1 LAATPPLDLSTQP
14 TDEALATLLWER
26 APELQDARA
35 RVAAALAETR
45 KTRRLPNPEL
55 DVGLNTLPLG
65 ALNPDCVADSA
76 CASAP
81 WLNIPNLQVGLSV
94 LLEIGKREPRQEAAA
109 WAVRAAALEALE
121 ALRQRVLTLHDVL
134 GDVAAA
140 QVRVAT
146 LAGLTEDAR
155 RLAELQAARAS
166 KGDTSDLDADRARL
180 EQEGSTTAL
189 GEAEE
194 QLSAA
199 LRACAELVAAPC
211 LPFDGASQ
219 AADWLERRIPYGGDD
234 VTERPDLKALDAAA
248 RAARAAQLL
257 ASRQWLPDPTVRL
270 GYVHDRYLA
279 SGNQQNS
286 LFVGFST
293 PLRLFE
299 RGQDDAQAQ
308 AVAAEAAQR
317 SREQLAA
324 AARAQLERVRSE
336 IDRIEARQAR
346 LKREALPLARS
357 VVERLQLAVTRGA
370 APVQELLL
378 ARRTLAELTLTAAAL
393 DRAVHALHVARA
405 RLSASPFPVPEAL
418 DVRP

>member
-140 QVRVAT
+140 QVRD
-146 LAGLTEDAR
+146 GWRNSRPRAR
-155 RLAELQAARAS
+155 RRATPRTSTPTAPASSRRAAPRPSGRPRSSSRRRCARAPS
-166 KGDTSDLDADRARL
+166 SSRP
-180 EQEGSTTAL
+180 
-189 GEAEE
+189 
-194 QLSAA
+194 
-199 LRACAELVAAPC
+199 RACPSTAP
-211 LPFDGASQ
+211 P
-219 AADWLERRIPYGGDD
+219 R
-234 VTERPDLKALDAAA
+234 
-248 RAARAAQLL
+248 
-257 ASRQWLPDPTVRL
+257 
-270 GYVHDRYLA
+270 
-279 SGNQQNS
+279 
-286 LFVGFST
+286 
-293 PLRLFE
+293 
-299 RGQDDAQAQ
+299 
-308 AVAAEAAQR
+308 
-317 SREQLAA
+317 
-324 AARAQLERVRSE
+324 
-336 IDRIEARQAR
+336 
-346 LKREALPLARS
+346 
-357 VVERLQLAVTRGA
+357 
-370 APVQELLL
+370 
-378 ARRTLAELTLTAAAL
+378 RRTGWSGAFPTAATTSP
-393 DRAVHALHVARA
+393 
-405 RLSASPFPVPEAL
+405 SAQT
-418 DVRP
+418 